1 MALNDFN
8 LLISTSRGYET
19 DACSEV
25 WFLLGEIGDKE
36 PKVEKSDVAGLIVAK
51 TVLNPFNAIQ
61 ELRKLLKERPWEFR
75 YTLRFVPI
83 EVVIR
88 TDLERIKEAS
98 QKLSS
103 KIGMNETFRVTVEKR
118 YTNLST
124 NDVIKAA
131 AEGIERKV
139 DLANPNR
146 ILLIEILG
154 GLTGISIIKPED
166 ILSVTK
172 EKSLSVE

>member
-8 LLISTSRGYET
+8 LLTSTSRGYET

-98 QKLSS
+98 QNLSS

-131 AEGIERKV
+131 VEGIERKV
-139 DLANPNR
+139 DLANPDR